1 MVCQS
6 KNIRIAQSI
15 NSILHFVLQIVSQ
28 TTQRTAEFSKF
39 FAPFAQP
46 QRPLRYFEKAEY
58 RFAVQE
64 CDATEA

>member
-15 NSILHFVLQIVSQ
+15 NSILHFVLQIVLQ
-28 TTQRTAEFSKF
+28 TTQRTAKLAMC
-39 FAPFAQP
+39 FASFAQP